1 MSRKWKGKG
10 WARKK
15 ANKKEE
21 SPLMYEGEFR
31 EVRKR
36 EVVFLITLL
45 LLSVIVGFP
54 AYAAPKPRLM
64 IYTSTK
70 EVLFGQ
76 LKDAFV
82 KKHPDICVDYY
93 TAGAGKIMAKLAA
106 EHHSGKINADILWT
120 SEIADFYQLKDQ
132 GLLERYVSAEA
143 AEVISPVVDP
153 EGYFTPAR
161 LGTIGIAYN
170 TSKIKNPPRTWED
183 LLKLEFSDGF
193 GIASPLI
200 AGTSMVSIS
209 ILAKNLGWDYI
220 RKLRANGAK
229 IGQGATQIVDDTAV
243 GDLKACLAVDYIA
256 INKIKEGAPIEFVY
270 LDTIIVFP
278 SPIGIIKGTPNLEAA
293 KTFIDFVLS
302 KEGQAIIAR
311 SCTLPVRRDIPITEG
326 VGLIEPSEAVKRAM
340 SLDYVQLRSEKVE
353 IIDKFLSIMTKN

>member
-1 MSRKWKGKG
+1 M
-10 WARKK
+10 
-15 ANKKEE
+15 
-21 SPLMYEGEFR
+21 
-31 EVRKR
+31 RKR
-36 EVVFLITLL
+36 EVAFLTVLL
-45 LLSVIVGFP
+45 LLSVVKGFP
-54 AYAAPKPRLM
+54 AYAAPKTRLI

-70 EVLFGQ
+70 EVIIGQ
-76 LKDAFV
+76 LRDAFV
-82 KKHPDICVDYY
+82 KKYPDIYVDYY
-93 TAGAGKIMAKLAA
+93 MAGAGKIMAKLAA
-106 EHHSGKINADILWT
+106 ERHAGKINADILWT
-120 SEIADFYQLKDQ
+120 SETADFYQLKNQ
-132 GLLERYVSAEA
+132 GLLERYVSTEA
-143 AEVISPVVDP
+143 TEVISPVTDP

-170 TSKIKNPPRTWED
+170 TAKIKDPPRTWED
-183 LLKLEFSDGF
+183 LLKPEFRDGF

-209 ILAKNLGWDYI
+209 MLVKNLGWDYI

-243 GDLKACLAVDYIA
+243 GALKACLAVDYIA

-278 SPIGIIKGTPNLEAA
+278 SPIGIVKGAPNLEAA
-293 KTFIDFVLS
+293 KAFIDFVLS

-311 SCTLPVRRDIPITEG
+311 SCTLPVRRDVPIAEG
-326 VGLIEPSEAVKRAM
+326 VGLIEPSEAVERAM

-353 IIDKFLSIMTKN
+353 IIDKFLSIMIKN